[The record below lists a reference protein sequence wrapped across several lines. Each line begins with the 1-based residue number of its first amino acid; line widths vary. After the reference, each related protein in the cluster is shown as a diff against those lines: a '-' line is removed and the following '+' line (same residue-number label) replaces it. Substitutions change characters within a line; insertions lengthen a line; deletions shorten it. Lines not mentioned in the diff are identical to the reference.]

1 MRWLKMTVVPLPVAR
16 ESPRRREPVARF
28 VRTEVMD
35 SSWYGRSW
43 ILGVPSWLDGLDE
56 ENPLD

>member
-1 MRWLKMTVVPLPVAR
+1 MRWLKMTVLPLPVASER
-16 ESPRRREPVARF
+16 PRRREPLARF

-43 ILGVPSWLDGLDE
+43 IVVVRS
-56 ENPLD
+56 

>member
-1 MRWLKMTVVPLPVAR
+1 MTVLPLPVAR
-16 ESPRRREPVARF
+16 ERPRRRAPLAKF

-43 ILGVPSWLDGLDE
+43 ILGVPSYLDGLDE
-56 ENPLD
+56 ENLLR